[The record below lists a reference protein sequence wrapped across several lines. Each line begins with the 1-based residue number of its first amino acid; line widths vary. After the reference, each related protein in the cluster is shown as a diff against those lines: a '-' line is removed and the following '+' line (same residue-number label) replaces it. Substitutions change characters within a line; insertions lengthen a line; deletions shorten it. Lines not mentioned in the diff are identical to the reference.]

1 MLSRIKNS
9 LSKVISI
16 LTAFVFIAAI
26 STYPKQTAQAANI
39 PDNQLNDM
47 AIEVAF
53 LVNSYRLENGLH
65 PVYVIPYLC
74 DVARVRSRECIEVF
88 DHKRPDGSKFSTI
101 IDNNLV
107 PYAAIFE
114 NIAAG
119 RDTPE
124 GTMEQWKN
132 SEKHRNAMLNPD
144 LTHMG
149 IGVAYEQ
156 NSDYEFYWTQLFI
169 VTDAHFQN
177 EYIPRRYEIIP
188 QAEGDITGDAF
199 VNTYDYLSLADY
211 IYKRSQNI
219 PAYFNP
225 EQLKTADCFRD
236 GLITESDAKVLVRYI
251 LGEYDTLP
259 YIF

>member
-1 MLSRIKNS
+1 MLSSIKRS
-9 LSKVISI
+9 LSRAIGF
-16 LTAFVFIAAI
+16 LTALVMVFTVSI
-26 STYPKQTAQAANI
+26 YPTQTARSANM

-74 DVARVRSRECIEVF
+74 DVARVRSRECIQLF

-101 IDNNLV
+101 IDSNLI
-107 PYAAIFE
+107 PYAALFE

-124 GTMEQWKN
+124 ETMEQWIN
-132 SEKHRNAMLNPD
+132 SEKHRNAILNPD

-149 IGVAYEQ
+149 VGVAYEQ
-156 NSDYEFYWTQLFI
+156 NSDYGYYWTQLFI

-177 EYIPRRYEIIP
+177 EYIPRRHNVIP
-188 QAEGDITGDAF
+188 QAEGDITGDATIDTF
-199 VNTYDYLSLADY
+199 DYISLADY

-219 PAYFNP
+219 PVYLNE

-236 GLITESDAKVLVRYI
+236 GLITESDAKVLVRYM
-251 LGEYDTLP
+251 LGEYDSLP

>member
-1 MLSRIKNS
+1 MLSTVKKT
-9 LSKVISI
+9 LSRVISFM
-16 LTAFVFIAAI
+16 TALVMVAAI
-26 STYPKQTAQAANI
+26 SVYPKQTANADNI

-74 DVARVRSRECIEVF
+74 DVARVRSRECIQTF
-88 DHKRPDGSKFSTI
+88 DHLRPDGSKFSTI
-101 IDNNLV
+101 IDTNLI
-107 PYAAIFE
+107 PYAALFE

-124 GTMEQWKN
+124 ATMDQWIN
-132 SEKHRNAMLNPD
+132 SEKHRKAMLNPD

-156 NSDYEFYWTQLFI
+156 NSDYGYYWTQLFVI
-169 VTDAHFQN
+169 TDAHFQN
-177 EYIPRRYEIIP
+177 EYIPRRHEIIP
-188 QAEGDITGDAF
+188 QAEGDITGDVSVDTF
-199 VNTYDYLSLADY
+199 DYLSLADY

-219 PAYFNP
+219 PVYFNE

-259 YIF
+259 YVF

>member
-1 MLSRIKNS
+1 MLSSIKRS
-9 LSKVISI
+9 LSRAIGF
-16 LTAFVFIAAI
+16 LTALVMVFTVSI
-26 STYPKQTAQAANI
+26 YPTQTARSANM

-74 DVARVRSRECIEVF
+74 DVARVRSRECIQLF

-101 IDNNLV
+101 IDSNLI
-107 PYAAIFE
+107 PYAALFE

-124 GTMEQWKN
+124 ETMEQWIN
-132 SEKHRNAMLNPD
+132 SETHRNAILNPD

-149 IGVAYEQ
+149 VGVAYEQ
-156 NSDYEFYWTQLFI
+156 NSDYGYYWTQLFI

-177 EYIPRRYEIIP
+177 EYIPRRHNVIP
-188 QAEGDITGDAF
+188 QAEGDITGDATIDTF
-199 VNTYDYLSLADY
+199 DYISLADY

-219 PAYFNP
+219 PVYLNE

-236 GLITESDAKVLVRYI
+236 GLITESDAKVLVRYM
-251 LGEYDTLP
+251 LGEYDSLP